1 MGSRTAG
8 EASGF
13 LKGLSRALGRIVGAD
28 SVVSVEETDR
38 LLLFIAKRWPS
49 LRPTMRK
56 TWQAHARAGVA
67 ETTARLAGAFQDQQ
81 VFYVGTPSR
90 ECGAVR
96 LGMRTALSRA
106 LPLVD
111 LDGDDLWLIKPTLD
125 NALVLEW
132 VEDFIVPT
140 DLGEGRGWQYDLH
153 VRGAEWVEIARPVI
167 EPRG

>member
-1 MGSRTAG
+1 MVSRTEE

-13 LKGLSRALGRIVGAD
+13 LKGLSRALGRIVGAN
-28 SVVSVEETDR
+28 SLVSAEETDR
-38 LLLFIAKRWPS
+38 LMLFIARRWPS

-56 TWQAHARAGVA
+56 EWQAHARAGVE
-67 ETTARLAGAFQDQQ
+67 ETTARLAAAFDDFP

-111 LDGDDLWLIKPTLD
+111 LDGNDLWLIKPTLD
-125 NALVLEW
+125 NALVLGW
-132 VEDFIVPT
+132 VEDYIDPVS
-140 DLGEGRGWQYDLH
+140 LGPARGRQYELH
-153 VRGAEWVEIARPVI
+153 VRGSEWVEIAERAA
-167 EPRG
+167 GG